1 MKEKFKIKPI
11 YIIIAILLIIL
22 LIIFSIFRFNKVEE
36 SIKVEPEYAS
46 KVSTE
51 SMVELLEAFNTG
63 NYWTV
68 KDIYLPYAVVETEEQ
83 ETRAYEK
90 FVRDFER
97 ARPFIFESVCDV
109 EQIDKNTIRGKV
121 YFKDNSKFVN
131 YIEEY
136 EAGWKNFGVQ
146 NQAEFEIVKENGEMK
161 ISKFIVKQ
169 SYTYADVTTEFLN
182 DLDRC
187 TKTNFYLNE
196 K

>member
-11 YIIIAILLIIL
+11 YIAIIILLIIL
-22 LIIFSIFRFNKVEE
+22 LIIFSILQFNKKEE
-36 SIKVEPEYAS
+36 SIKVEPEYATQ
-46 KVSTE
+46 VSTE

-68 KDIYLPYAVVETEEQ
+68 KDVYLPYAVVKTEEQ
-83 ETRAYEK
+83 ETIAYEK

-109 EQIDKNTIRGKV
+109 EQIDKNTIRGKI
-121 YFKDNSKFVN
+121 YFKDNSRFVN

-146 NQAEFEIVKENGEMK
+146 NQADFEIVKENGEMK
-161 ISKFIVKQ
+161 ISKFVVKQ
-169 SYTYADVTTEFLN
+169 TYTYADVTSEFLN
-182 DLDRC
+182 DLERC
-187 TKTNFYLNE
+187 TTTNFYLKE
-196 K
+196 

>member
-1 MKEKFKIKPI
+1 MKEKFKIKPV

-36 SIKVEPEYAS
+36 SIKVEPEYATE
-46 KVSTE
+46 VSTE
-51 SMVELLEAFNTG
+51 SMIELLEAFNTG

-68 KDIYLPYAVVETEEQ
+68 KEIYLPYAVVETEEQ

-90 FVRDFER
+90 FVNDFER
-97 ARPFIFESVCDV
+97 SRPFIFETVCDV

-121 YFKDNSKFVN
+121 YFQDNSRFVN

-161 ISKFIVKQ
+161 ISKFIVQQ

-187 TKTNFYLNE
+187 SKFNFYLNE
-196 K
+196 